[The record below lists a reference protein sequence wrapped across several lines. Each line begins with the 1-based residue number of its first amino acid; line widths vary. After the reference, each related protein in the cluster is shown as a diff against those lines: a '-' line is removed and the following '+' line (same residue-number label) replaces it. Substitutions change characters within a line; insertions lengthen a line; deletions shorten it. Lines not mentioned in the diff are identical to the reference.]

1 MNLARSILAFLLI
14 PFCVLVHFVLAT
26 KFEVYESRPLWA
38 IVVISASLIVLSRLL
53 VKSKAYKKSIFLLNL
68 ISWVFVIGIIW
79 WSQILTSYKPFN
91 KSDLLFSK
99 AELADNKL
107 VTDSGTE
114 IPVSTLIS
122 NKPFTLFV
130 FYRGHW

>member
-1 MNLARSILAFLLI
+1 MNLARSIVAFFLI
-14 PFCVLVHFVLAT
+14 PFCALLHFLLAT
-26 KFEVYESRPLWA
+26 KFEIYESTPIWA
-38 IVVISASLIVLSRLL
+38 IVVISATLIVLLRLL
-53 VKSKAYKKSIFLLNL
+53 LKSKSYKKSIFLINI

-99 AELADNKL
+99 AELGENKL
-107 VTDSGTE
+107 VTDSGNE
-114 IPVSTLIS
+114 ILISSLIS